1 MDSAVVVLWGFLG
14 GCFVEFGG
22 DGLGEGGVGRWG
34 GR

>member
-1 MDSAVVVLWGFLG
+1 MDSAVVVLW